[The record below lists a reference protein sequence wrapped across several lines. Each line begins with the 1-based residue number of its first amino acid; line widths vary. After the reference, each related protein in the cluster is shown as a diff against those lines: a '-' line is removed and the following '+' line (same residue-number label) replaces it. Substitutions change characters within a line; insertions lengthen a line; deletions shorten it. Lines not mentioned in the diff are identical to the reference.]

1 MWQPQTSDS
10 RKVEYFKGVLFS
22 WLNTRS
28 VAAVNFFHSRMERI
42 ITYWLGTMLL
52 FALAKV
58 AIASSGETQI
68 ANLASMIF
76 PFLAVT
82 MAPVLAY
89 RIAATCFPLRDLA
102 CQPSVRFCRYGQWR
116 QLDCLEARR
125 IPAFGPTGFM
135 ASLIAG
141 MLLNV
146 PFRTTEF
153 MLAMPAMPASA
164 PTWATTMV
172 GMMTLDVVTLNFF
185 YTICFV
191 MALRTAPLFPRMLVF
206 TWLLDVI
213 MQLQIAE
220 KVTQTGNLPA
230 TVATALHSLLS
241 GNIEKVLIS
250 AAIWLPYLILSERV
264 NVTFR
269 HRTRAKHAALAG

>member
-1 MWQPQTSDS
+1 MWQPQITDG
-10 RKVEYFKGVLFS
+10 RRIEYYKGTLLS
-22 WLNTRS
+22 WLENRS
-28 VAAVNFFHSRMERI
+28 IGVVNFFHSRMESI
-42 ITYWLGTMLL
+42 ITYWLVTMLL

-58 AIASSGETQI
+58 AIAANDKTQF
-68 ANLASMIF
+68 ASLAAMIF

-82 MAPVLAY
+82 MAPVVAY
-89 RIAATCFPLRDLA
+89 RIATACFPLRDLA
-102 CQPSVRFCRYGQWR
+102 SQPSFRLCRYGQWR
-116 QLDCLEARR
+116 QLDCLQARKTT
-125 IPAFGPTGFM
+125 AFGPTGFM

-146 PFRTTEF
+146 PFRTAEF

-164 PTWATTMV
+164 PAWATTMLA
-172 GMMTLDVVTLNFF
+172 MMTMDVVVLNFF
-185 YTICFV
+185 YTVCFV
-191 MALRTAPLFPRMLVF
+191 MALRTAPLFPRMLAF
-206 TWLLDVI
+206 TWLLDVM

-230 TVATALHSLLS
+230 SVATALHSMLS
-241 GNIEKVLIS
+241 GDLDKVLIS

-269 HRTRAKHAALAG
+269 HRTRAKPAAIAA